1 MYDVQK
7 GVIYE
12 EKNGDEK
19 SKIANKGKD
28 KKNTF
33 ISIEKKISKRF
44 AQVIILCC
52 VVLGVVT
59 SVLNYFSSVGAINY
73 RNNKRRKK

>member
-1 MYDVQK
+1 MK
-7 GVIYE
+7 K
-12 EKNGDEK
+12 KNGDEK

-44 AQVIILCC
+44 
-52 VVLGVVT
+52 GR
-59 SVLNYFSSVGAINY
+59 SSWRI
-73 RNNKRRKK
+73 